1 MIQSRSKSGKFMA
14 YSDRELYELFKRE
27 YERSE
32 AKLER
37 RGDEMYAPEFKNF
50 QEFEANIIAAR
61 NDGEKVNAKFVRD
74 LVSDMEYAVTRRQA
88 QAQAKAFRQLLEED
102 PEFEKTTGRK
112 GISSWEFRQGAES
125 NESVEAFYNLVSG
138 EYYYLRSIGLSG
150 KEAQSQISRS
160 MFGSP

>member
-1 MIQSRSKSGKFMA
+1 MKQSRSESGKFKP
-14 YSDRELYELFKRE
+14 YSDRELYELFQSE

-37 RGDEMYAPEFKNF
+37 RGDEMYAPKFKNF

-88 QAQAKAFRQLLEED
+88 QAQAKAFRRLLEED
-102 PEFEKTTGRK
+102 PEFKETTGRK
-112 GISSWEFRQGAES
+112 GISSWEFRQGSES

-150 KEAQSQISRS
+150 KQAQAQISRS